1 MNAHSPIGILLVNTG
16 TPDAPTKEAV
26 VRYLRRFLMDP
37 RIVGIPSFIWKPI
50 LNGIVLR
57 VRPVKTVGIYQ
68 RIWTP
73 TGSPY
78 TLHSQALERAVAQEF
93 ATRGNDGALVRMAH
107 RYGNPSME
115 AELRNF
121 KQRGIERVVMLPLYP
136 QQAFA
141 TTASVHDELDR
152 QLTALD
158 YHPHLTFIEDYHTQP
173 SWIQAVAE
181 SVRPHL
187 TAKGTQP
194 HLLFSFHSEPLK
206 DVRNGDPYKQQV
218 EESVAAIAA
227 CLGLV
232 EDSFSWAYQSRF
244 DDAQRWLGPFLP
256 QKISALKAQGIKDLL
271 IVCPGFAVDCTET
284 LYDIAIKLACELSN
298 EGHSLPFT
306 YLPCLNGSPSHARAL
321 ADAIE
326 KRL

>member
-1 MNAHSPIGILLVNTG
+1 MNVHSPIGILLVNTG

-37 RIVGIPSFIWKPI
+37 RIVSIPPLIWKPI

-57 VRPVKTVGIYQ
+57 VRPAKTVGIYQ

-93 ATRGNDGALVRMAH
+93 AARGNDGALARMAH
-107 RYGNPSME
+107 RYGNPSIQ

-121 KQRGIERVVMLPLYP
+121 KQRGIERVVVLPLYP

-158 YHPHLTFIEDYHTQP
+158 YHPQLTFIEDYHTQP

-187 TAKGTQP
+187 TVEGTQP

-218 EESVAAIAA
+218 EESVATIAA
-227 CLGLV
+227 CLGLP
-232 EDSFSWAYQSRF
+232 EGSFSWAYQSRF

-256 QKISALKAQGIKDLL
+256 QKIFALKGQGVKNLL

-284 LYDIAIKLACELSN
+284 LYDIAIKLAYELSN

-321 ADAIE
+321 TDVIQ